1 MHVTV
6 DVRGL
11 NLEKLLRMA
20 AQEGV
25 LLTHARRSGPRGLCV
40 RVPAGQ
46 LRAFEALCGRC
57 GWQTQAIGCSAGVR
71 LRRFL
76 GRRPMLPLGLAAG
89 VLLVFLSS
97 QMVLSVQV
105 LGAGENIAEVRRV
118 LAQEGVRP
126 GRRKAALSADA
137 LREQLSLRLP
147 GLAFAGVR
155 YAGSTLLVDCR
166 RAQEGEQAMIAG
178 DGMDVVAAQ
187 DGVITRISVQSGT
200 PQVKPGQAVRA
211 GQVLIL
217 GQERTEKGET
227 RPIRAQGQV
236 SARVWARGDARV
248 RLAQT
253 HTVETGQTR
262 TRVTLCSPWHSRVVR
277 DAQPFASQDTSREV
291 QPVVGLYIPLWRE
304 IETYAQTR
312 VYIAAR
318 EKSDAA
324 SLAQQA
330 AEEIAKKQCP
340 PDALILDKN
349 VDYSMIDHEF
359 VCAVVVLE
367 YEAAI
372 AARAVR

>member
-6 DVRGL
+6 EVRGL

-20 AQEGV
+20 AQEGI
-25 LLTHARRSGPRGLCV
+25 LLTHARRRGPRGICV
-40 RVPAGQ
+40 CVPARHR
-46 LRAFEALCGRC
+46 RAFEALCGRC
-57 GWQTQAIGCSAGVR
+57 GWQTQALGYSVGVR

-76 GRRPMLPLGLAAG
+76 VCRPMLPLGLAIG
-89 VLLVFLSS
+89 VLLVFFSS
-97 QMVLSVQV
+97 QVVLSVQV
-105 LGAGENIAEVRRV
+105 LGAQENIAEVRRV
-118 LAQEGVRP
+118 LAQEGIRP
-126 GRRKAALSADA
+126 GRRKAALSTDA
-137 LREQLSLRLP
+137 LRDRLSLRLP

-166 RAQEGEQAMIAG
+166 RAQEGEQALIAG
-178 DGMDVVAAQ
+178 DGMDIVAAR
-187 DGVITRISVQSGT
+187 DGVITRISVQNGT
-200 PQVKPGQAVRA
+200 PQVEPGQAVRA

-227 RPIRAQGQV
+227 RPIQAQGQV

-248 RLAQT
+248 SLVQA

-262 TRVTLCSPWHSRVVR
+262 TRVTLCSPWHSRLVR
-277 DAQPFASQDTSREV
+277 DAQPFASQDTSCEI

-304 IETYAQTR
+304 IETYAQTQ
-312 VYIAAR
+312 VYEVAR

-324 SLAQQA
+324 SLAQRA

-340 PDALILDKN
+340 QGALILDKN

-359 VCAVVVLE
+359 VYAVVVLE